1 MERLGKFYDFLLCA
15 FANTLAANHGI
26 KTRFSPWW
34 SIPDDLL
41 QVSEHQPVLLVRADN
56 ARQAYLAVYLAE
68 EAEHAAGEFP
78 ENTNYFFRNYF
89 FRIEPD
95 RPPLRDEKR

>member
-41 QVSEHQPVLLVRADN
+41 QVSEHQPVLLVRGTTPAK
-56 ARQAYLAVYLAE
+56 RTWQCTWRRKQ
-68 EAEHAAGEFP
+68 
-78 ENTNYFFRNYF
+78 NTPRESFLKTPTTSS
-89 FRIEPD
+89 ETTSS
-95 RPPLRDEKR
+95 E